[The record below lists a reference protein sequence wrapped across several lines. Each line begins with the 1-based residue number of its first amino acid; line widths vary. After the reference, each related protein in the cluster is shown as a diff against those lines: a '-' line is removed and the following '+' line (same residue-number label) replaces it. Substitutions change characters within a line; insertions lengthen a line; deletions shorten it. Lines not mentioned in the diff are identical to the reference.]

1 MYNTKESYR
10 NVPIPLQFADI
21 YIVPLGGYQLMSFS
35 YHSYDALGLAALVKA
50 REVSPRELVEAAFAR
65 LDEVN
70 PVLNA
75 VVRTRRDTAL
85 KEADDMPVHDTSLP
99 FAGVPI
105 LLKDISQ
112 SIAGEPLTSG
122 AWLMKDNIARRD
134 SNYVARIRSSGFIP
148 LGHTNTP
155 EFGLKN
161 ITENVLHGPARNPWN
176 PQYSPG
182 GSSGGA
188 AAAVASGIVPAAGAS
203 DGGGSIRIPAS
214 FTGLFGLKPTRGRT
228 PVGPGVG
235 RQWQGASI
243 DFALT
248 RSVRDSAAMLDLLQV
263 VQPEAAFQTP
273 LYPGSYLD
281 DLFKPV
287 QRKLRIAFTTASPV
301 GTPVT
306 DEAVQAVLQTVQWL
320 EAEGYAVEE
329 KLSPVNGVR
338 LIENYYTMNAGEVA
352 AMFVS
357 LERMMGRNIM
367 ASEVDI
373 ITWVLGETGKAVSAA
388 EFVHS
393 LDEWDVA
400 AAQMS
405 ALFNDYDLFVTPTNA
420 DSAPRIGELTHTPEE
435 IATLL
440 HVSELTKEEQHRLI
454 YDMFEPSLTYTPFTQ
469 LANLTGQPAM
479 SVPVHLSS
487 EGLPI
492 GVQVMASKG
501 REDLL
506 LQLAARLE
514 QSELWIGMKG
524 NPLFP

>member
-1 MYNTKESYR
+1 MTLSAYST
-10 NVPIPLQFADI
+10 
-21 YIVPLGGYQLMSFS
+21 
-35 YHSYDALGLAALVKA
+35 YDALGLAALVRA

-70 PVLNA
+70 PLLNA
-75 VVRTRRDTAL
+75 VVRTRREAAL
-85 KEADDMPVHDTSLP
+85 KEADAMPADDPARP
-99 FAGVPI
+99 FAGVPF

-112 SIAGEPLTSG
+112 AIGGEPLTSG
-122 AWLMKDNIARRD
+122 ALLLKDNIAKRD
-134 SNYVARIRSSGFIP
+134 SNYVARIRAGGFIP

-161 ITENVLHGPARNPWN
+161 ITEPLLHGPARNPWN
-176 PQYSPG
+176 TDRSPG

-248 RSVRDSAAMLDLLQV
+248 RSVRDSAAMLDLLQTL
-263 VQPEAAFQTP
+263 QPEAAFQTP
-273 LYPGSYLD
+273 LYPGVYRD
-281 DLFKPV
+281 DLMKPL
-287 QRKLRIAFTTASPV
+287 QRKLRVAYTTASPV
-301 GTPVT
+301 GTPVSG
-306 DEAVQAVLQTVQWL
+306 EAVAAVLKTVKWL
-320 EAEGYAVEE
+320 QAEGHEVEE

-338 LIENYYTMNAGEVA
+338 LMENYYTMNAGEVA
-352 AMFVS
+352 AMFLS
-357 LERMMGRNIM
+357 LENGLGRSIE
-367 ASEVDI
+367 AHEVDI
-373 ITWVLGETGKAVSAA
+373 VTWVLGEAGKKVSAA

-393 LDEWDVA
+393 LNEWDVA
-400 AAQMS
+400 AAQM
-405 ALFNDYDLFVTPTNA
+405 AGLLNRYDLYITPANA
-420 DSAPRIGELTHTPEE
+420 DSAPEIGELTQQPEE
-435 IATLL
+435 IEALL
-440 HVSELTKEEQHRLI
+440 HVSELPKEAQQRMI
-454 YDMFEPSLTYTPFTQ
+454 YEMFEPSLTYTPFTQ

-479 SVPVHLSS
+479 SIPLHLTPA
-487 EGLPI
+487 GLPI

-506 LQLAARLE
+506 LQLAAQLE
-514 QSELWIGMKG
+514 QSELWVGMKG

>member
-1 MYNTKESYR
+1 MTLSAYST
-10 NVPIPLQFADI
+10 
-21 YIVPLGGYQLMSFS
+21 
-35 YHSYDALGLAALVKA
+35 YDALGLAALVRA
-50 REVSPRELVEAAFAR
+50 REVSPRELVEAALAR

-70 PVLNA
+70 PLLNA
-75 VVRTRRDTAL
+75 VVRTRREAAL
-85 KEADDMPVHDTSLP
+85 KEADAMPADDPSRP
-99 FAGVPI
+99 FAGVPF

-112 SIAGEPLTSG
+112 AIGGEPLTSG
-122 AWLMKDNIARRD
+122 ALLLKNNIAKRD
-134 SNYVARIRSSGFIP
+134 SNYVARIRNGGFIP

-161 ITENVLHGPARNPWN
+161 ITEPLLHGPARNPWSTDR
-176 PQYSPG
+176 SPG

-248 RSVRDSAAMLDLLQV
+248 RSVRDSAAMLDLLQI

-273 LYPGSYLD
+273 LYPGVYLD
-281 DLFKPV
+281 DLINPEP
-287 QRKLRIAFTTASPV
+287 RKLRIAFTTASPV

-306 DEAVQAVLQTVQWL
+306 GEAAAAVLKTVKWL
-320 EAEGYAVEE
+320 QEEGHEVEE

-338 LIENYYTMNAGEVA
+338 LMENYYTMNAGEVA
-352 AMFVS
+352 AMFLS
-357 LERMMGRNIM
+357 LETGMGRSI
-367 ASEVDI
+367 AAHEVDI
-373 ITWVLGETGKAVSAA
+373 VTWVLGEAGKKVSAA

-393 LDEWDVA
+393 LNEWDVA
-400 AAQMS
+400 AAQMAGLLS
-405 ALFNDYDLFVTPTNA
+405 RFDLYITPANA
-420 DSAPRIGELTHTPEE
+420 DSAPKIGELTQQPEE
-435 IATLL
+435 IEALL
-440 HVSELTKEEQHRLI
+440 HVSELPKDAQRRMI
-454 YDMFEPSLTYTPFTQ
+454 YEMFEPSLTYTPFTQ
-469 LANLTGQPAM
+469 LSNLTGQPAM
-479 SVPVHLSS
+479 SVPLHLTPA
-487 EGLPI
+487 GLPI

-506 LQLAARLE
+506 LQLAAQLE
-514 QSELWIGMKG
+514 QSELWVGMKG
-524 NPLFP
+524 NPMFP

>member
-1 MYNTKESYR
+1 
-10 NVPIPLQFADI
+10 
-21 YIVPLGGYQLMSFS
+21 MSFS
-35 YHSYDALGLAALVKA
+35 YSAYDALELASLVKA
-50 REVSPRELVEAAFAR
+50 REVSPRELVEAAFSR

-70 PVLNA
+70 PLLNA
-75 VVRTRRDTAL
+75 VVRTRREAAL
-85 KEADDMPVHDTSLP
+85 KEADEMPVQDSSRP
-99 FAGVPI
+99 FAGVPF

-112 SIAGEPLTSG
+112 SIGGEPITCG
-122 AWLMKDNIARRD
+122 AMLMKNNIARWD
-134 SNYVARIRSSGFIP
+134 SNYVAKIRSAGFIP

-176 PQYSPG
+176 PEYSPG

-188 AAAVASGIVPAAGAS
+188 AVAVASGIVPIAGAS

-263 VQPEAAFQTP
+263 VQPEAAFQTA
-273 LYPGSYLD
+273 LYPGVYAD
-281 DLFKPV
+281 DLFKLGR
-287 QRKLRIAFTTASPV
+287 RKLRIAFTTASPV
-301 GTPVT
+301 STPVS
-306 DEAVQAVLQTVQWL
+306 DEAKKAVLKTVKWL
-320 EAEGYAVEE
+320 EAEGHTVEE
-329 KLSPVNGVR
+329 TPSPVNGVR

-357 LERMMGRNIM
+357 LERSMGRSITAND
-367 ASEVDI
+367 VDI
-373 ITWVLGETGKAVSAA
+373 ITWVLGETGKQVSAA

-393 LDEWDVA
+393 LDEWDIA

-405 ALFNDYDLFVTPTNA
+405 ELFNHYDLFITPTNA
-420 DSAPRIGELTHTPEE
+420 NSAPKIGELTHSPEE
-435 IATLL
+435 IEKLL
-440 HVSELTKEEQHRLI
+440 HVNELPKEAQHQLI

-469 LANLTGQPAM
+469 LANITGQPAM
-479 SVPVHLSS
+479 SVPVHKSAS
-487 EGLPI
+487 GLPL

-506 LQLAARLE
+506 LQLAAQLE
-514 QSELWIGMKG
+514 QSELWVGMSG
-524 NPLFP
+524 NPYFL